1 MREKAFLG
9 AATVGERGQIAIP
22 ADARRSLGIEPG
34 TKMLFFTGP
43 KDAGLFMVKAEELGR
58 IIEHLTSKV
67 QTMEELMKS
76 SDEE

>member
-1 MREKAFLG
+1 MRVKAFLG

-43 KDAGLFMVKAEELGR
+43 KNTGLFMIKAEELGH

-67 QTMEELMKS
+67 QSMEELMNKS
-76 SDEE
+76 EE